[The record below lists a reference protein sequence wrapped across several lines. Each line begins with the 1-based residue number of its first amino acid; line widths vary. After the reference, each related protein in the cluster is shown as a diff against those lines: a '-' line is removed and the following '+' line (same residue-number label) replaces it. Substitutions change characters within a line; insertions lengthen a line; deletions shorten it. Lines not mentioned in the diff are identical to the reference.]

1 MKLFRLMSAAIM
13 LAALAA
19 LPTLAQA
26 TRPATTGAPAAARPA
41 APTTAAPA
49 GQAVTTAAATGKIAV
64 IDSRAFSDEKE
75 GIARVA
81 NAIKSVYAQFQ
92 PMRTEVEGLQ
102 KRYEAT
108 VADIQKTKDIAAP
121 AELQKKADEAERL
134 KKEYERK
141 AQDMQDN
148 GQRRMAEVLG
158 PLQEDVQRSLQAY
171 AQQRGISIII
181 DAGTVPLV
189 YVANGVDIT
198 REFIADYNRTKPA
211 TASAA
216 TPAAGRP

>member
-1 MKLFRLMSAAIM
+1 MSAATI

-19 LPTLAQA
+19 LPIFAQA
-26 TRPATTGAPAAARPA
+26 TRPAPTTGAPATARPA
-41 APTTAAPA
+41 APTTAAPS
-49 GQAVTTAAATGKIAV
+49 QAVTTAAATGKIAV

-92 PMRTEVEGLQ
+92 PMRTEVENLQ
-102 KRYEAT
+102 KRYQGI
-108 VADIQKTKDIAAP
+108 VD
-121 AELQKKADEAERL
+121 ELQKLQANTAAPIDPRTIQQKADQAEAL
-134 KKEYERK
+134 KKDYERK

-148 GQRRMAEVLG
+148 GQKRMAEVLG
-158 PLQEDVQRSLQAY
+158 PLQEDVQRSLQAF
-171 AQQRGISIII
+171 AQQRGISVII

-189 YVANGVDIT
+189 YVAPGVDVT

-216 TPAAGRP
+216 APAGRP

>member
-1 MKLFRLMSAAIM
+1 MSAATL

-19 LPTLAQA
+19 LPTFAQA
-26 TRPATTGAPAAARPA
+26 TRPATGAPATARPA
-41 APTTAAPA
+41 APATAAPTT
-49 GQAVTTAAATGKIAV
+49 GQAVTTATVPGRIAV

-75 GIARVA
+75 GIARVV
-81 NAIKSVYAQFQ
+81 NAVKSVYSQFD
-92 PMRTEVEGLQ
+92 PMRKEVADLQ
-102 KRYEAT
+102 KRYEAI
-108 VADIQKTKDIAAP
+108 VADIQKTKDVAAP

-158 PLQEDVQRSLQAY
+158 PLQEDVQRSIQAY

-181 DAGTVPLV
+181 DASTVPLV
-189 YVANGVDIT
+189 YVASGLDIT
-198 REFIADYNRTKPA
+198 KEFIADYNRQKPA

-216 TPAAGRP
+216 TPAGRP